1 MVKNNKR
8 IKPPK
13 PLFGIEDKL
22 DKCCKKCNLREIHHG
37 CPIDGKLWCT
47 SYMAVVIQE
56 YLRMANDEALQ
67 KVPLEMWV
75 KGLQAHGVTGDLR
88 QIKYVIV

>member
-1 MVKNNKR
+1 MHRKR
-8 IKPPK
+8 LK

-22 DKCCKKCNLREIHHG
+22 EKCCKKCNLREIHHG

-47 SYMAVVIQE
+47 SYMAVVIRE